1 MRFAIALALA
11 AFAASPLCAQDT
23 PAQVTLTRLDC
34 GRTAEPWSMA
44 SFDDTGGS
52 ADIRKVLV
60 GSCYLVRHG
69 DKMLLWDAGIDPAAA
84 EEANNGF
91 TADRTLVDQLARL
104 GVAPGDVTFVGL
116 SHYHF
121 DHTGQIRYFP
131 AATLLIGASD
141 WTAVSGDTPPPFV
154 NIADFAARI
163 DGTAKVEQVTGDRD
177 VFGDGSVM
185 MLTTPGHTPG
195 HHALLV
201 RLADTGPVMLTG
213 DVAHTDANYANNR
226 VPTFNADRADT
237 LASLDRFKKMAA
249 NLGAMVIVQH
259 ESADVEKLPA
269 FPEAAR

>member
-1 MRFAIALALA
+1 
-11 AFAASPLCAQDT
+11 
-23 PAQVTLTRLDC
+23 
-34 GRTAEPWSMA
+34 
-44 SFDDTGGS
+44 
-52 ADIRKVLV
+52 
-60 GSCYLVRHG
+60 
-69 DKMLLWDAGIDPAAA
+69 
-84 EEANNGF
+84 
-91 TADRTLVDQLARL
+91 
-104 GVAPGDVTFVGL
+104 
-116 SHYHF
+116 
-121 DHTGQIRYFP
+121 
-131 AATLLIGASD
+131 
-141 WTAVSGDTPPPFV
+141 
-154 NIADFAARI
+154 
-163 DGTAKVEQVTGDRD
+163 
-177 VFGDGSVM
+177 M